1 MRHLESVSLCTAREN
16 PELSD
21 TALLFVYNPLED
33 FGWFTRRILFHKN
46 CHGTTSPNRQRGEL
60 DDPQRNTHQ
69 GHYEFS
75 GLRNLRSAFI
85 HFRAATNRSREQH
98 LNGCW

>member
-16 PELSD
+16 LELSD

-33 FGWFTRRILFHKN
+33 FGWFTPRILFHKN

-60 DDPQRNTHQ
+60 DDPQHDARQ
-69 GHYEFS
+69 GHGEIS
-75 GLRNLRSAFI
+75 
-85 HFRAATNRSREQH
+85 
-98 LNGCW
+98 